1 MYENKKRNLS
11 IYRYLSDMVIT
22 IVMLVMLVFI
32 ITTLTYKETISVKY
46 LNYVMTASVLFGSY
60 ASAVVMKKVY
70 GEEAV
75 KYALVTAVVLG
86 IVIILYGISEQGS
99 GNLRTAI
106 INSLILAIGK
116 IIPNVIKPAQKKK
129 KKHK

>member
-1 MYENKKRNLS
+1 MNSIYKVLFRGGFYMYENKKRNLS

-75 KYALVTAVVLG
+75 KYALRRLLHA
-86 IVIILYGISEQGS
+86 
-99 GNLRTAI
+99 
-106 INSLILAIGK
+106 
-116 IIPNVIKPAQKKK
+116 
-129 KKHK
+129 